1 MSHHAKR
8 IDGLV
13 EETIEGELLVYNPA
27 TAEAHALNPTAAA
40 VFRLC
45 DGDTD
50 RDAMVAAL
58 ADQLRLPA
66 DGAWVDLALAELRDA
81 GLVAGGDG
89 PSSMTRRAVVR
100 ALITH
105 NLTPVLNSIG
115 EIAAWSAAARVE
127 VRRSPVTCT
136 DRSLAEPD
144 SRHADSVAEPVA
156 DSRHADSH
164 AESVPLVENAARHSQ
179 ANPEWA
185 NPSA

>member
-58 ADQLRLPA
+58 ADHLRLPA

-100 ALITH
+100 ALG
-105 NLTPVLNSIG
+105 LTTM
-115 EIAAWSAAARVE
+115 AAALLPVVE
-127 VRRSPVTCT
+127 TMTARPAAAQGSSPSPT
-136 DRSLAEPD
+136 PG
-144 SRHADSVAEPVA
+144 
-156 DSRHADSH
+156 
-164 AESVPLVENAARHSQ
+164 
-179 ANPEWA
+179 
-185 NPSA
+185 PSPTPTPGPSPSPTPGTPTPSPSPSPTPGTPTPTPSPFPS